1 MNRTYQGNYYENIFL
16 EENGGEYSNRDYWYP
31 FFEQIAK
38 NIVMNYA
45 PRTVLDAGCAF
56 GYLVEALRAH
66 GVEAYGLDI
75 SDYAIGHTAESIR
88 EYCAVGSVVDE
99 EYPASF
105 PERFDLIVCIEVLEH
120 IQPEEGEKA
129 IRNFC
134 RRSDRV
140 LFSSTDTDISDVT
153 HVNVQR
159 KEYWARLFAKEGF
172 FRDVQQRPW
181 YVSAQ
186 ADVYQRRSD
195 IENVVQEY
203 EIVMRVEREKKKHI
217 YHTSNMYY
225 DMGTGFTE
233 DQKIVLPEAVCEE
246 EEKLECDLEI
256 PKGVKTVRF
265 DPIEG
270 IYCMLSEVQIVLDD
284 RMTEARPVNGVI
296 TSGIWLFT
304 NRDPQILIETGEG
317 RRLRIRGKIFLMKD
331 MSIAAFLKAIAD
343 QKKTSREKVTEE
355 LAGLREAVERL
366 GESRKVQMQ
375 GVWEEIGKVSENV
388 EKSERQQMLQNQRVW
403 KSIRKERWTK

>member
-1 MNRTYQGNYYENIFL
+1 MNRTYQGNYYENFYG
-16 EENGGEYSNRDYWYP
+16 EEGGGQYSDREHWYP
-31 FFEQIAK
+31 FFDRIAE
-38 NIVMNYA
+38 NIIMNYA

-56 GYLVEALRAH
+56 GYLVEALRAR

-75 SDYAIGHTAESIR
+75 SDYAIEHIAENIR
-88 EYCAVGSVVDE
+88 EYCVVGSVVDE

-186 ADVYQRRSD
+186 ADVYQRRND

-203 EIVMRVEREKKKHI
+203 EIVMRVERAKKEKT
-217 YHTSNMYY
+217 YHASNLYY
-225 DMGTGFTE
+225 DMGTGFSE
-233 DQKIVLPEAVCEE
+233 EKRIVLPEAVWEE
-246 EEKLECDLEI
+246 GELLECDLEI
-256 PKGVKTVRF
+256 PEGTRAIRF
-265 DPIEG
+265 DPVEG
-270 IYCMLSEVQIVLDD
+270 IYCMLSEVQIVLGD
-284 RMTEARPVNGVI
+284 RMTNARPVNGVI
-296 TSGIWLFT
+296 TSGVWLFA

-317 RRLRIRGKIFLMKD
+317 RRLRIRGKIFLMRD
-331 MSIAAFLKAIAD
+331 MSIAAFLGATAD

-366 GESRKVQMQ
+366 GESRNVQMQ
-375 GVWEEIGKVSENV
+375 GVWEEMGKVSENV
-388 EKSERQQMLQNQRVW
+388 EKSERKQMLQNQRVW
-403 KSIRKERWTK
+403 KSIRKERWKK